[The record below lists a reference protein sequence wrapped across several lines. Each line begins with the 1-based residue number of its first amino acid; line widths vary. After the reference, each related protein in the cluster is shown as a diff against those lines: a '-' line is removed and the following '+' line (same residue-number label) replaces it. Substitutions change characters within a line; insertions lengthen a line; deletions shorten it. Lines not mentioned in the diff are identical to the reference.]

1 VAHFAELDENN
12 TVLRV
17 IVVSNEDTADEDGN
31 EVEAIGITFCQNL
44 LGGTWVQTSYN
55 DNMRR
60 QYASIG
66 YTYDPDA
73 DIFITPPPYPSWI
86 KVIGEHTDWEPP
98 TPRPDGDD
106 WYWEEV
112 IADWVEFKIPA
123 ES

>member
-1 VAHFAELDENN
+1 MAHFAELDENN

-17 IVVSNEDTADEDGN
+17 IVVSNDDTADEAGN
-31 EVEAIGITFCQNL
+31 EVEAIGVTFCENL

-98 TPRPDGDD
+98 TPRPDGSL
-106 WYWEEV
+106 WYWDEDSLSWLE
-112 IADWVEFKIPA
+112 AS

>member
-12 TVLRV
+12 IVLRV
-17 IVVSNEDTADEDGN
+17 IVVGNEDTADEDGN

-55 DNMRR
+55 DNIRR
-60 QYASIG
+60 QYAGTG
-66 YTYDPDA
+66 YTYDPEA
-73 DIFITPPPYPSWI
+73 DIFITPSPWPSWV

-98 TPRPDGDD
+98 TPWPDDGKFYIWDED
-106 WYWEEV
+106 NTTWLETS
-112 IADWVEFKIPA
+112 